1 MVVGL
6 ITTEPA
12 GADGVRLPPRAR
24 RAHRPGERSWSPGT
38 ALPPAAGTAAGTAAG
53 PDRSPAPVVLW
64 CLPALYAHG
73 LRDALAEA
81 GHARVTTHD
90 GDQPPTAPPGGR
102 TAVVVAA
109 TDTLA
114 DPGSRTALEAMA
126 LVELVA
132 DAGVEAFTAAVRAG
146 AAGVLDPATELE
158 HAVEVVAAAADG
170 LVLVPDHVAR
180 ALTSGREPTHAPSV
194 SDTERSWLRRLGS
207 GGTVSALAADAAYS
221 EREMYR
227 LLRKLY
233 TRLQA
238 ETRTEALLQAER
250 WGLLDA

>member
-6 ITTEPA
+6 ITTGSA
-12 GADGVRLPPRAR
+12 DADGAHPLSRAR
-24 RAHRPGERSWSPGT
+24 RAHRTPERPWSLGT
-38 ALPPAAGTAAGTAAG
+38 ARP
-53 PDRSPAPVVLW
+53 PAPVTAPGPDPSPAAVVLW
-64 CLPALYAHG
+64 DLPALYAHG
-73 LRDALAEA
+73 LGDALAEA
-81 GHARVTTHD
+81 GHARVATHD
-90 GDQPPTAPPGGR
+90 GEEPPTVPPGGR
-102 TAVVVAA
+102 ATVVVAA

-114 DPGSRTALEAMA
+114 DPRSRAALEGVA

-158 HAVEVVAAAADG
+158 HAVEVVSAAAAG

-180 ALTSGREPTHAPSV
+180 ALTSGREPTSAPSV
-194 SDTERSWLRRLGS
+194 SDTERSWLRWLGS